1 MYTPTTTTSRKAMEN
16 PASEGEETHTE
27 EGAMATPQGNEIS
40 HVPNPQ
46 LHYPRLMVPYVE
58 GPKVD

>member
-1 MYTPTTTTSRKAMEN
+1 MIN

-27 EGAMATPQGNEIS
+27 KRATATPQGNEIN

-46 LHYPRLMVPYVE
+46 FHHPGPMVPYVE
-58 GPKVD
+58 GHKIDWTVDNAFHSRFV